1 MKRISSVILCAALLL
16 YLLPACAAD
25 STPSGSAADPPPAS
39 TAAPAP
45 ATTSAPET
53 TAAPATAAPT
63 EPAHKNERGPFD
75 EEHYHIGL
83 RALQAVDGYLDGT
96 LTLSEANRTL
106 SSCYDEIS
114 ALPELPE
121 SDPLYAGND
130 FVKSYVFLAQID
142 FEMQMSDFPTKK
154 YEDRNYLAAA
164 IGEPARNFTAAVQS
178 NDDAALRK
186 YLDGLVSSLN
196 NAKGDTL
203 FYYSIDEDGVFF
215 TVSMPAFD
223 SIYDNLDSLSA
234 SDLSAARNIALDF
247 VSGEFAEDLIA
258 HIRANG
264 GASKSVYITLGCSR
278 GICMA
283 SRDLSVFM
291 DELKR

>member
-1 MKRISSVILCAALLL
+1 MKRIFAAVLSLALFLALLAGCASD
-16 YLLPACAAD
+16 PA
-25 STPSGSAADPPPAS
+25 PSGAASDLPPAS

-45 ATTSAPET
+45 ATTDAPT
-53 TAAPATAAPT
+53 TAVPT
-63 EPAHKNERGPFD
+63 EPAHMNEKGPFD
-75 EEHYHIGL
+75 EEHYRIGF
-83 RALQAVDGYLDGT
+83 RALQALDSYFDGKLTASEVDR
-96 LTLSEANRTL
+96 AL

-114 ALPELPE
+114 ALPELSE

-130 FVKSYVFLAQID
+130 FVRSYVFLAKID
-142 FEMQMSDFPTKK
+142 FDLQMSDFATKK

-164 IGEPARNFTAAVQS
+164 IGEPEKEFSAS
-178 NDDAALRK
+178 DDEAQLQA
-186 YLDGLVSSLN
+186 YLDGLVAALN
-196 NAKGDTL
+196 DVDGDTL
-203 FYYSIDEDGVFF
+203 HYYSLSEDGVFY
-215 TVSMPAFD
+215 TISMPAFD
-223 SIYDNLDSLSA
+223 SIYDNLDSLPA
-234 SDLSAARNIALDF
+234 SDLAAARNIALDF

>member
-1 MKRISSVILCAALLL
+1 MKRIKLLPLLLALLL
-16 YLLPACAAD
+16 LFSLLSGCASD
-25 STPSGSAADPPPAS
+25 STPSGSAADQSPAS

-45 ATTSAPET
+45 TTTAAPET
-53 TAAPATAAPT
+53 TAFPTTAAPT
-63 EPAHKNERGPFD
+63 EPAHTNERGPFD
-75 EEHYHIGL
+75 EEHYQIGL
-83 RALQAVDGYLDGT
+83 RSLQAVDGFLDGT
-96 LTLSEANRTL
+96 LTISEVNRVL
-106 SSCYDEIS
+106 SSCYEEIS

-142 FEMQMSDFPTKK
+142 FEMQMPDFSTKK

-164 IGEPARNFTAAVQS
+164 IGEPEKEFSAF
-178 NDDAALRK
+178 DDEAQLKA
-186 YLDGLVSSLN
+186 YLDGLVAALN
-196 NAKGDTL
+196 DADGDTL
-203 FYYSIDEDGVFF
+203 HYYSLSEDGVFF
-215 TVSMPAFD
+215 TISMPAFD
-223 SIYDNLDSLSA
+223 AIYDNLDSLPA
-234 SDLSAARNIALDF
+234 SDLSAARNIALEL

-264 GASKSVYITLGCSR
+264 GASKAVYITFGCSR